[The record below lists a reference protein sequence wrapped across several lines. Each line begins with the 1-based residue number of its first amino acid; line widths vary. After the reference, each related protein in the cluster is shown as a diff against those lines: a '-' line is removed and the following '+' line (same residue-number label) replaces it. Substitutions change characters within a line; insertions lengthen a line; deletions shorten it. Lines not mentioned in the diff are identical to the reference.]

1 MSSTT
6 LYDSMV
12 ELGPF
17 RFTGI
22 VTWSIGRLVEGLST
36 GGDPHAA
43 VVLGRQKGVDV
54 VR

>member
-1 MSSTT
+1 
-6 LYDSMV
+6 MV
-12 ELGPF
+12 EVGPF

-36 GGDPHAA
+36 PPHAA

-54 VR
+54 VK

>member
-6 LYDSMV
+6 LYDAMV
-12 ELGPF
+12 EVGPF
-17 RFTGI
+17 RFTGM
-22 VTWSIGRLVEGLST
+22 VTWSIGRLPEGLRT
-36 GGDPHAA
+36 PLHAV